1 MSHIGHEFN
10 KFDDPIDFKENLNRI
25 LNSGENTEDDFN
37 EEQLEDDFDEDDY
50 DDEPFEDDF
59 DEDEDEE
66 ESPRQSEI
74 TGVLV
79 DVKITGKARTE
90 TIRNELPEY
99 YRILD
104 CSCFDIVSVKIGQHF
119 YDVYCDDESLL
130 KANPIVS
137 AVDKNC
143 SPQLTGNL
151 FITKTDFD
159 GETLSL
165 EPHEIKEVTDQIKGF
180 FDLAAGKAHDV
191 LICEL

>member
-1 MSHIGHEFN
+1 MTE
-10 KFDDPIDFKENLNRI
+10 KLDDQI
-25 LNSGENTEDDFN
+25 T
-37 EEQLEDDFDEDDY
+37 EQLIEELRKEDEALEDDY

-79 DVKITGKARTE
+79 DVKNTGKARTE
-90 TIRNELPEY
+90 TIKNELSEY

-104 CSCFDIVSVKIGQHF
+104 CSCFDIVSVKIGQHY

-130 KANPIVS
+130 KASPIAS
-137 AVDKNC
+137 AVDKSCNT
-143 SPQLTGNL
+143 QLTGNL
-151 FITKTDFD
+151 FVTKTDSD

-165 EPHEIKEVTDQIKGF
+165 EPHEIKEVMDQVKGF
-180 FDLAAGKAHDV
+180 FDLAVGKAHDV